1 MGERVKITES
11 TKYVVK
17 DRANHRAITNGAS
30 RANAHAVRRHLGDRF
45 YVFNRITK
53 RESR

>member
-1 MGERVKITES
+1 MKITENS
-11 TKYVVK
+11 KYIVK
-17 DRANHRAITNGAS
+17 DLTNHRAITNGAS
-30 RANAHAVRRHLGDRF
+30 RTNAHAVRRHLGDRF

>member
-1 MGERVKITES
+1 MKITENS
-11 TKYVVK
+11 KYVVK
-17 DRANHRAITNGAS
+17 DRATHQAVTNGAS
-30 RANAHAVRRHLGDRF
+30 RTNAHVVRRHLGDRF